1 MLLEEFYNY
10 DADEKKFIA
19 NYTYLHTLS
28 CWIINNDFAIYQSLL
43 DFYEQNEQ
51 YEVCEGIDRALR
63 KIDEIMQHRFADAEK
78 LDETDKE
85 VVYSH
90 EEHMRVSS
98 LIFEDILKEIYE
110 KQIDKYKENSGE

>member
-10 DADEKKFIA
+10 DADEKKFIGD
-19 NYTYLHTLS
+19 YTYMHTLS
-28 CWIINNDFAIYQSLL
+28 CWLINNDFSIYESLL
-43 DFYEQNEQ
+43 QFYEEKEQ

-63 KIDEIMQHRFADAEK
+63 KIDEIMKHRFADADK
-78 LDETDKE
+78 LDETENE

-90 EEHMRVSS
+90 EEHMRVSA

-110 KQIDKYKENSGE
+110 RKIEHTKKDN

>member
-10 DADEKKFIA
+10 DADDKKFIA
-19 NYTYLHTLS
+19 DYTYVHTLS
-28 CWIINNDFAIYQSLL
+28 CWLINNDFAIYESLL
-43 DFYEQNEQ
+43 QFYEEQEQ

-63 KIDEIMQHRFADAEK
+63 RIDDIMQDRFADADK
-78 LDETDKE
+78 IKETDNE

-90 EEHMRVSS
+90 EDHMRVSA

-110 KQIDKYKENSGE
+110 RKIEYAKKDN